1 MAVRL
6 EHEWLKQ
13 SWRKHKTL
21 ADQLD
26 LDEQQRRLFEI
37 RWFEE
42 AKHHDDVWRPRRR
55 LDTPKWS
62 FAAAGFLAAIGA
74 ALEGFFDFRTA
85 MAPAAPHGRGRQE
98 RGPQIHRIAPAV

>member
-26 LDEQQRRLFEI
+26 LDEQQRRLFESGGSKK
-37 RWFEE
+37 RSTTTTSGAREGW
-42 AKHHDDVWRPRRR
+42 
-55 LDTPKWS
+55 LDTPKWP
-62 FAAAGFLAAIGA
+62 FAAAGFGAAIGA
-74 ALEGFFDFRTA
+74 ALEGFFDF
-85 MAPAAPHGRGRQE
+85 
-98 RGPQIHRIAPAV
+98 